1 MSDEE
6 LFEEEYP
13 VLVLVDEEGVEMEF
27 ELIAELD
34 IQDNKYR
41 VLLPLDEF
49 FFEDEAEE
57 EEEDNSDGEVEGGGV
72 VIFKVMYDEEG
83 NEFLADIDDDE
94 EWEMVADVWQ
104 ELTENEKI

>member
-49 FFEDEAEE
+49 FFEEE
-57 EEEDNSDGEVEGGGV
+57 EGDSDGEVEGGGV
-72 VIFKVMYDEEG
+72 VIFKVMCDEEG

-104 ELTENEKI
+104 ELAESEEV

>member
-1 MSDEE
+1 MGDDEQYLE
-6 LFEEEYP
+6 DYP
-13 VLVLVDEEGVEMEF
+13 VLVLVDEDGVETEF

-34 IQDNKYR
+34 IKDNKYR
-41 VLLPLDEF
+41 VLLPLDETF
-49 FFEDEAEE
+49 FDDEDDEDEDAEFE
-57 EEEDNSDGEVEGGGV
+57 EGGV

-104 ELTENEKI
+104 ELSENEDL

>member
-13 VLVLVDEEGVEMEF
+13 VLVLVDEEGAEMEF

-49 FFEDEAEE
+49 FFEEAEE
-57 EEEDNSDGEVEGGGV
+57 DESDGEVEDGGV

-104 ELTENEKI
+104 ELTENEEI

>member
-6 LFEEEYP
+6 LFEEEEYP

-34 IQDNKYR
+34 IQESKYR

-49 FFEDEAEE
+49 FFEEAEDSE
-57 EEEDNSDGEVEGGGV
+57 SDGEVEAGGV

-104 ELTENEKI
+104 ELADNEEI

>member
-13 VLVLVDEEGVEMEF
+13 VLVLVDEEGTEMEF

-34 IQDNKYR
+34 IQESKYR

-49 FFEDEAEE
+49 FFEEDEDDAE
-57 EEEDNSDGEVEGGGV
+57 GELEGGGV
-72 VIFKVMYDEEG
+72 VIFKVMYDDEG
-83 NEFLADIDDDE
+83 NEYLADIDDDE

-104 ELTENEKI
+104 ELAENEEI

>member
-6 LFEEEYP
+6 HP

-34 IQDNKYR
+34 IQDSKYR

-49 FFEDEAEE
+49 FFEEAEE
-57 EEEDNSDGEVEGGGV
+57 DELDGEVEGGGV

-104 ELTENEKI
+104 ELTESEEI

>member
-6 LFEEEYP
+6 LFEEEEYP

-34 IQDNKYR
+34 IQESKYR

-49 FFEDEAEE
+49 FFEEEAEDGE
-57 EEEDNSDGEVEGGGV
+57 SDGEVEAGGV

-104 ELTENEKI
+104 ELAENEEV

>member
-6 LFEEEYP
+6 LLMEEYP
-13 VLVLVDEEGVEMEF
+13 VLVLVDEEGAEMEF

-34 IQDNKYR
+34 IEDCKYR
-41 VLLPLDEF
+41 VLLPLDDF
-49 FFEDEAEE
+49 FFKEDEDDAE
-57 EEEDNSDGEVEGGGV
+57 GELEGGGV

-104 ELTENEKI
+104 ELAENEEI